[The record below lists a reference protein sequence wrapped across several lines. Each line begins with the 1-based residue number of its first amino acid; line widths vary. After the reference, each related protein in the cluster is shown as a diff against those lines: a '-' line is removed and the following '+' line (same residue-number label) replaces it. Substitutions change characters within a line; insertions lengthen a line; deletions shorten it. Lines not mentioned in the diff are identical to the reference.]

1 MIAPNDE
8 ASCIMSHSKL
18 NLEEGHPFTKT
29 VPIRTRRRRKK
40 RCISTIQGNE
50 PVILQQSPNADSI
63 AISSALEGPQQ
74 ATLRA
79 CIIHSLNYTVALWR
93 GMQFVHKD
101 RDLLLSSLLG
111 SCNLLSNNGSDDNNS
126 SVLLRALR
134 PRLATKLD
142 LSRFHTMDYLNV
154 LEYYSCSSLQER
166 SKLLP
171 REAQQRYGLEDDC
184 SLPETHQ
191 GRCDLWNYCQSVAGA
206 SITAASYLTQMED
219 SWDIAINWGGGR
231 HHALASKASGFCYVN
246 DTVLAIQQLVLSCPA
261 TARVLYIDVDIH
273 HADAVQEAF
282 YACSQ
287 VLTVSFHR
295 RAPGFFPASET
306 ESSSSERGI
315 QEGFGY
321 NANIPLPEGL
331 TDYDFLDIY
340 KMALKEFSQSFQPN
354 YIVLAVGADGLAND
368 PLIMTVDGGWNLTT
382 RGIASC
388 VEVTCDLI
396 RSHYSRIK
404 CLLLGGGGYSDVN
417 AARTFTACT
426 AMVCSSRHQLP
437 NTIPSDDTF
446 ILRYSPDF
454 LLHTASPT
462 LSSHKSN
469 SSVYQENISKV
480 KEFIH
485 CAAEFLRSKHQYKTF
500 DEVNKQDAMW

>member
-1 MIAPNDE
+1 
-8 ASCIMSHSKL
+8 MSHSNL

-29 VPIRTRRRRKK
+29 IPIITRRRRKK
-40 RCISTIQGNE
+40 RCNSSKQGNDL
-50 PVILQQSPNADSI
+50 VLLQQSPDANSI
-63 AISSALEGPQQ
+63 AISSAQEGSQ
-74 ATLRA
+74 AAPLRA

-93 GMQFVHKD
+93 GMQFVQKD
-101 RDLLLSSLLG
+101 RDLLLSSLLV
-111 SCNLLSNNGSDDNNS
+111 SCNLLSNNGSNGNNS
-126 SVLLRALR
+126 SGFLRALP

-142 LSRFHTMDYLNV
+142 LSRFHTMDYLNI
-154 LEYYSCSSLQER
+154 LEYYPYSSLQEQ
-166 SKLLP
+166 SNMLT

-206 SITAASYLTQMED
+206 SVTAASYLTQRD
-219 SWDIAINWGGGR
+219 DCWDIAINWGGGR

-246 DTVLAIQQLVLSCPA
+246 DTVLAIQQLLLSCPA

-282 YACSQ
+282 YASSQ

-315 QEGFGY
+315 HDGFGY

-331 TDYDFLDIY
+331 TDNDFLDIY
-340 KMALKEFSQSFQPN
+340 KMALKEFSQSFRPN
-354 YIVLAVGADGLAND
+354 YIVLAIGADGLAND
-368 PLIMTVDGGWNLTT
+368 PLIRTVDGGWNLTT

-396 RSHYSRIK
+396 RSHSRRIK

-417 AARTFTACT
+417 TARTFTACT
-426 AMVCSSRHQLP
+426 AAACSSRHQLP
-437 NTIPSDDTF
+437 HTIPSDDTF

-454 LLHTASPT
+454 LLHKASPT
-462 LSSHKSN
+462 LSSHKTNTSI
-469 SSVYQENISKV
+469 YQEGISKA
-480 KEFIH
+480 KEFIL
-485 CAAEFLRSKHQYKTF
+485 CAAEFLRSKNQYNTF
-500 DEVNKQDAMW
+500 DEVNQQDALW